1 MSNKFAHRDGTDR
14 RQDEVGP
21 PSGWKDRRRRT
32 ERRIPAL
39 DECEVSESE
48 WLAYFG
54 AAGKPALA
62 MDGVASNEL
71 AADVFNR
78 FRE

>member
-1 MSNKFAHRDGTDR
+1 MSNKCERRDCADR

-32 ERRIPAL
+32 ERRIPEI

-54 AAGKPALA
+54 GAAKPALA
-62 MDGVASNEL
+62 AGGVPNNEL
-71 AADVFNR
+71 TAEVFDR
-78 FRE
+78 IRD